1 LIRKRKLAQ
10 WRLGRNAGAAVN
22 IYKGSRGVD
31 RMDEDEARRLRRLQM
46 MMSMVMSVIGQDP
59 GLTLEEAADMAAN
72 ARRAALTMFPGKEL
86 TYDLIYRPRLQ
97 RLINERFRLQ

>member
-1 LIRKRKLAQ
+1 MDVQRAEHP
-10 WRLGRNAGAAVN
+10 GEERNERV
-22 IYKGSRGVD
+22 
-31 RMDEDEARRLRRLQM
+31 EEARRLRRLQM

-59 GLTLEEAADMAAN
+59 DLTLEEAAEMAAN